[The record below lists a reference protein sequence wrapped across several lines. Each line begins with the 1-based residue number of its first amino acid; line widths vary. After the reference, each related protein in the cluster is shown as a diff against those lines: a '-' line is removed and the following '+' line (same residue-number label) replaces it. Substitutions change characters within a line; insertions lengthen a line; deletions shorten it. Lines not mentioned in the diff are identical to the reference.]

1 MSEIDPESTENGGGA
16 SGTGIVARGT
26 IEASRRAL
34 DRVRAEFPEDELVL
48 ERTPDPPSNEAT
60 AIGIQAGEGET
71 LLQFHEACRERGITF
86 GVARLS
92 RQ

>member
-1 MSEIDPESTENGGGA
+1 MSEIDPENTENGGGA
-16 SGTGIVARGT
+16 SGTSVVAQGT
-26 IEASRRAL
+26 IEASQRAL

-48 ERTPDPPSNEAT
+48 QRTPDQPSNGAT
-60 AIGIQAGEGET
+60 AIEIQAGEGET

-86 GVARLS
+86 DVTRLS